1 MHAISAVLAGSQGRL
16 QTRLEQVARA
26 ITDAVEGDRC
36 WICRI
41 DGELIRTLAGVA
53 MVLADPDHTPLPIS
67 KGLVGR
73 CAREAKTICV
83 GDVMQEPDYYAATA
97 LTRSEV
103 CAPIKR
109 DGKVVGVI
117 NVEAN
122 RVSAFGRAE
131 QHVVE
136 AVAELIAPHL

>member
-1 MHAISAVLAGSQGRL
+1 LHAISAVLAGSQGRL
-16 QTRLEQVARA
+16 AQRLDSVARA
-26 ITDAVEGDRC
+26 ITDAIEADRC

-41 DGELIRTLAGVA
+41 EGNVIRTLAGVA

-67 KGLVGR
+67 KGLVGK
-73 CAREAKTICV
+73 CAREGVTICV
-83 GDVMQEPDYYAATA
+83 GDVMQEPDYFAATA
-97 LTRSEV
+97 LTRAEV
-103 CAPIKR
+103 CAPVKR
-109 DGKVVGVI
+109 DGRVVGVI

-122 RVSAFGRAE
+122 RIGAFGPGE